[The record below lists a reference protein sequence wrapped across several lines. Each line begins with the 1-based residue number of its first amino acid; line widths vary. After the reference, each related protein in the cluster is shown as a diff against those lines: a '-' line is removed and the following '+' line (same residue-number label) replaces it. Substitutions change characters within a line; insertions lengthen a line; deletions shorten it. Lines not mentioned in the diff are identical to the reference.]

1 MKFNKKNSHKLFR
14 LRDMR
19 KNSVLLQPVLVK
31 TECKRKK
38 KKQIISRHVLSTQR
52 KNSS

>member
-31 TECKRKK
+31 PNVNERE
-38 KKQIISRHVLSTQR
+38 KQIISRRVLSTQR